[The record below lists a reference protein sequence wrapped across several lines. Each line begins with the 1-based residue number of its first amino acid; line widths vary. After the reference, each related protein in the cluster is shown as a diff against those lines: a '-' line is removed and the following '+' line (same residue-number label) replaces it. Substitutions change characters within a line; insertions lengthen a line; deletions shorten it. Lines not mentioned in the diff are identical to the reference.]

1 MEGTEMEEGGY
12 SEAGYY
18 VVFIT
23 FCVISLD
30 SSVCDHHQNLCI
42 GKFRP

>member
-1 MEGTEMEEGGY
+1 MEEMEMEMEEGGY

-23 FCVISLD
+23 FFVLSLD
-30 SSVCDHHQNLCI
+30 GSVCDH
-42 GKFRP
+42 